1 MSDRASRRHRPR
13 VTILV
18 KLLLAFSVPTLVLFV
33 GFAALAYTVAER
45 DLETELGRRL
55 SAIAASA
62 ATQLRGKYLVDLE
75 PEDAEEGTER
85 HGFYEGARRKL
96 EAVADATGVAR
107 VYVFDRQLRSRA
119 DTEPNVAIRSE
130 YHQPGLDRTEVDRVF
145 DLGELASG
153 LLFEGNDQQF
163 YKTGYAPVY
172 EDPKQ
177 DASPIVLAV
186 AVDAP
191 ATFFDRLASLRR
203 SLILYGLLLILA
215 TGAVA
220 VFVAMRITR
229 PVRALVEA
237 AERIGRGEL
246 EQPVERTSHDEV
258 GFLAETMNE
267 MRADLRD
274 RDERM
279 QMMLHGVAHEVR
291 NPLGGMELFAG
302 ILRDELEGDDERQK
316 HVARIEKEIG
326 YLKRVVNDFLE
337 YARRPKPEVSE
348 VDLVQMA
355 QDICDLEQGR
365 AKDNRVELSCD
376 GKGVSGRADGT
387 QLRRVLLNLVRN
399 AVEASADVD
408 GARVRVSVDE
418 SPDTARISVFNS
430 GPKIPDEVLSRVFEP
445 FFTTREKGTGLGLA
459 FAREIIADHGGTI
472 SVESNDD
479 GTTFAV
485 ELPAG

>member
-1 MSDRASRRHRPR
+1 MSRNRPR

-18 KLLLAFSVPTLVLFV
+18 KLLVAFSVPTLTLFV
-33 GFAALAYTVAER
+33 GFAVLAYTVAER
-45 DLETELGRRL
+45 DLEEELGRRL
-55 SAIAASA
+55 SAVAASA
-62 ATQLRGKYLVDLE
+62 ATQIRGKYLVDLV
-75 PEDAEEGTER
+75 PDDTDPDSER
-85 HGFYEGARRKL
+85 HGFYENARRKL
-96 EAVADATGVAR
+96 VAVAEATGVAR
-107 VYVFDRQLRSRA
+107 IYVFDRKFRSRV
-119 DTEPNVAIRSE
+119 DTDAEVAIRSE
-130 YHQPGLDRTEVDRVF
+130 YLQPGLDGVEVDRVF
-145 DLGELASG
+145 DRGELASG
-153 LLFEGNDQQF
+153 LLFEGNDGQQ

-172 EDPKQ
+172 EDLAAESAPV
-177 DASPIVLAV
+177 VLAI

-220 VFVAMRITR
+220 VIVALRITR
-229 PVRALVEA
+229 PVRSLVEA
-237 AERIGRGEL
+237 AERMGRGEL
-246 EQPVERTSHDEV
+246 EQPVRRTSRDEI
-258 GFLAETMNE
+258 GFLAETMDE
-267 MRADLRD
+267 MRADLRE

-302 ILRDELEGDDERQK
+302 ILRDELDGDDERQK

-337 YARRPKPEVSE
+337 YARRPKPELTE
-348 VDLVQMA
+348 VDLAQMA
-355 QDICDLEQGR
+355 RDICDLEEGR
-365 AKDNRVELSCD
+365 ASDN
-376 GKGVSGRADGT
+376 GVALECGGSEIIGRADGT

-408 GARVRVSVDE
+408 DDAKVRVSVTSE
-418 SPDTARISVFNS
+418 AGRATIAVFNS
-430 GPKIPDEVLSRVFEP
+430 GPPIPEDVLSRVFEP

-479 GTTFAV
+479 GTTFSV